1 MGKIVKSKGVSYF
14 IESLWYNNATFSMV
28 LGICSALAVTTN
40 LLNALVMGISVTVV
54 LIISSTVIS
63 LLRNI
68 IPEKVRIITF
78 MLLIST
84 FVIMVDFVL
93 KIYLPPVSKALGPY
107 VGLII
112 TNCILMGRA
121 EAFAIKQPTFYSIMD
136 SLGSGIGYTIS
147 IMILAAVRELLGT
160 GSLFGV
166 HVLGDSWA
174 GWGMLMIPSGAFFV
188 LGFYIMLANIVQK
201 RFINREPLKN

>member
-1 MGKIVKSKGVSYF
+1 MGKIAKSRGVSYF

-28 LGICSALAVTTN
+28 LGICSALAITTN

-63 LLRNI
+63 LLRSI
-68 IPEKVRIITF
+68 IPERVRIITF

-84 FVIMVDFVL
+84 FVIMVDFIL

-121 EAFAIKQPTFYSIMD
+121 EAFAIKQPPYYSIMD
-136 SLGSGIGYTIS
+136 SLGSGIGYTLS
-147 IMILAAVRELLGT
+147 IMVLAAVRELLGA

-166 HVLGDSWA
+166 QVLGESWA
-174 GWGMLMIPSGAFFV
+174 GWGLLMIPSGAFFV
-188 LGFYIMLANIVQK
+188 LGFYIMLANMIQK
-201 RFINREPLKN
+201 RFINRNVD

>member
-1 MGKIVKSKGVSYF
+1 MGKIAKSRGVSYF

-28 LGICSALAVTTN
+28 LGICSALAITTN

-63 LLRNI
+63 LLRSI
-68 IPEKVRIITF
+68 IPERVRIITF
-78 MLLIST
+78 MLIIST
-84 FVIMVDFVL
+84 FVIMVDFIL

-121 EAFAIKQPTFYSIMD
+121 EAFAIKQPPYYSIMD
-136 SLGSGIGYTIS
+136 SLGSGIGYTLS
-147 IMILAAVRELLGT
+147 IMVLAAVRELLGA

-166 HVLGDSWA
+166 QVLGESWA
-174 GWGMLMIPSGAFFV
+174 GWGLLMIPSGAFFV
-188 LGFYIMLANIVQK
+188 LGFYIMLANMIQK
-201 RFINREPLKN
+201 RFINRNVD